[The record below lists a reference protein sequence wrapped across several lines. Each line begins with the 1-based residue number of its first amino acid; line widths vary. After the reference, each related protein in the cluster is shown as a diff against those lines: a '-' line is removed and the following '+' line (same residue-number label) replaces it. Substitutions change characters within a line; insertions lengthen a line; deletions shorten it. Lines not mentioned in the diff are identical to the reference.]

1 MSEQPG
7 KDAADA
13 PKEGGGSQDNNGTP
27 ESKGTQDSN
36 GQGVGFPPP
45 VPPSQFGSQSGNGN
59 FGQDPYRQPPVT
71 PYGQS
76 QYSQPGQP
84 PASPYGQ
91 PPASPYGQPA
101 ASPYGQPPVSPYGQQ
116 GYGQPGYYAMPAEPR
131 GMSIASLVC
140 GLASVFLGWFILP
153 QLAAIVLG
161 HLALR
166 REPSGRAMSI
176 TGLALGY
183 VCLLGYGLFWIFLTV
198 FAAFAAQ
205 YSGGLY
211 P

>member
-1 MSEQPG
+1 MPEGYQPPSYIPPTG
-7 KDAADA
+7 ETADST
-13 PKEGGGSQDNNGTP
+13 GR
-27 ESKGTQDSN
+27 
-36 GQGVGFPPP
+36 GQGSDFPPP
-45 VPPSQFGSQSGNGN
+45 LPPSRYGAQH
-59 FGQDPYRQPPVT
+59 GQDQPAQYGQDQPAQYGQPPVS
-71 PYGQS
+71 PYGQN
-76 QYSQPGQP
+76 QPGQP
-84 PASPYGQ
+84 PVSPYGQ
-91 PPASPYGQPA
+91 GQYGQPGQPPYGQA
-101 ASPYGQPPVSPYGQQ
+101 QSPYGQPPVSPYGPP
-116 GYGQPGYYAMPAEPR
+116 GYGQPGYYGMPVEPK

-166 REPSGRAMSI
+166 REPSGKAMSI

-183 VCLLGYGLFWIFLTV
+183 VCLLGYGLFWIFV
-198 FAAFAAQ
+198 IVFAAQ

>member
-1 MSEQPG
+1 MNAHPG
-7 KDAADA
+7 KDDADA
-13 PKEGGGSQDNNGTP
+13 PRDGDATK
-27 ESKGTQDSN
+27 DSR
-36 GQGVGFPPP
+36 GQGADFPPP
-45 VPPSQFGSQSGNGN
+45 VPPSQFGSQSGQDE
-59 FGQDPYRQPPVT
+59 FGQDKFDQD
-71 PYGQS
+71 
-76 QYSQPGQP
+76 QPGQP
-84 PASPYGQ
+84 PVNPYGQGQYGQPGQPPVSPYGQ
-91 PPASPYGQPA
+91 GQYGQPPYGQAQP
-101 ASPYGQPPVSPYGQQ
+101 PYGQPPVSPYGQPP
-116 GYGQPGYYAMPAEPR
+116 YGQPGYYGMPVEPK

-166 REPSGRAMSI
+166 REPSGKAMSI

-183 VCLLGYGLFWIFLTV
+183 VCLLGYGLFWIFV
-198 FAAFAAQ
+198 IVFAAQ